1 MKIYLA
7 SPFFCPEE
15 LEHVEQLE
23 KMLRELGHEVFSPR
37 EAQLPELEFGSFEWR
52 TNVFRN
58 DLNHIKWADI
68 VVGIV
73 KDNYDDTGT
82 AWELGASYILGKP
95 VYLYNPSG
103 NIINL
108 MLTDSLHGYFESVE
122 EIKAYDFEKAPPKPY
137 MKEVK

>member
-7 SPFFCPEE
+7 SGFFNDIE
-15 LEHVEQLE
+15 LKHVKDME
-23 KMLRELGHEVFSPR
+23 KALREMGHTVFSPR
-37 EAQLPELEFGSFEWR
+37 ESQLPEFEFGSFEWR
-52 TNVFRN
+52 TNIFRN
-58 DLNHIKWADI
+58 DVNHIKWADA
-68 VVGIV
+68 VVGII

-95 VYLYNPSG
+95 VFLYNPTG

-108 MLTDSLHGYFESVE
+108 MITDSLHGYFESVE
-122 EIKAYDFEKAPPKPY
+122 EIKAYDFENAPPKPY